1 VKEFLFVCRGRA
13 VGLSGNEKMSVTDVE
28 LLGDLFFGPATVL
41 GGSGLDDR
49 ALKQAAMES
58 FPEKRSCVVREWML
72 LDLMLEEECQ
82 REMKGQGL
90 VPTILYTQNMVFD
103 SAQKLP
109 EQGQFRTHFAT
120 SVEGCFF
127 ETTDTVFVL
136 AGRGSRKYASLC
148 VISALDK
155 VIQRQPIR

>member
-1 VKEFLFVCRGRA
+1 MRGGRA
-13 VGLSGNEKMSVTDVE
+13 VSLSGTEKMSVTNDE
-28 LLGDLFFGPATVL
+28 LLGDLFFGPATLL
-41 GGSGLDDR
+41 GGSRLDDT
-49 ALKQAAMES
+49 ALKQAAVES

-72 LDLMLEEECQ
+72 LDLMLEDECQ

-90 VPTILYTQNMVFD
+90 LPTILYTQNMVFD

-109 EQGQFRTHFAT
+109 ERGQFRTHFAS

-136 AGRGSRKYASLC
+136 AGRGSRKYASLSA
-148 VISALDK
+148 ISALDI
-155 VIQRQPIR
+155 VIQTQPIR

>member
-1 VKEFLFVCRGRA
+1 MK
-13 VGLSGNEKMSVTDVE
+13 KMSVTDVE

-41 GGSGLDDR
+41 GGSWLDDG
-49 ALKQAAMES
+49 ALKQAATES

-72 LDLMLEEECQ
+72 LDVMFEDECQ
-82 REMKGQGL
+82 REMKGQGV

-109 EQGQFRTHFAT
+109 ERGQFRTHFAT

-127 ETTDTVFVL
+127 ETTDTIFVL

-148 VISALDK
+148 AISALDMA
-155 VIQRQPIR
+155 IQTQPIR